1 MSDPTSQSLPSNR
14 QFGLVFVVF
23 FAVLAGIS
31 LWRGG
36 NWYPGLFAASAVVA
50 LVTLAAPA
58 VLLPFN
64 RWWMKFAALLHRVVS
79 PVILGVMFF
88 AVITPV
94 ALAMRL
100 AGRDAMRRN
109 YDRDAASYWIPREPP
124 GPEPGSLD
132 KQF

>member
-1 MSDPTSQSLPSNR
+1 
-14 QFGLVFVVF
+14 
-23 FAVLAGIS
+23 
-31 LWRGG
+31 
-36 NWYPGLFAASAVVA
+36 
-50 LVTLAAPA
+50 
-58 VLLPFN
+58 
-64 RWWMKFAALLHRVVS
+64 
-79 PVILGVMFF
+79 VIMGVMFF